1 MQSFLQRR
9 GVEVKGSLSGLDRIR
24 FRGTIRWLASLRGMG
39 SFLAT
44 CGVLLKNFKPWAQAL
59 TKQILLATEH
69 LTESTG
75 RPLVYLPSSQE
86 RKEDRARSLAT
97 QDGITEGLIGVFKCV
112 EPCRTFEVGPNR
124 ALKEL
129 ELRLVS
135 AKCAHLYFYLQ
146 HRQFGLMHV
155 RLQTWLPFTAQ
166 VCLNG
171 RDWLARQLRQ
181 AGIGFEQRDNCFVD
195 VADLAQAQAF
205 LDKQLQVNWSGV
217 LNGLLDEVHPARRSL
232 FGDRQMH
239 HYWSADET
247 EWATDLLFRSAT
259 DLKRLYPRLVKHAI
273 QTFGSGDVLRFLG
286 HRPQAWRFHGSD
298 IVTTLKTRP
307 EGMRVKH
314 QLNRNSVKMYDKQQS
329 VLRVETTINDPCDF
343 KVYRPK
349 EGDPEGPKSW
359 RRLRKGV
366 ADLHRRAE
374 VSQKSNERY
383 LESLAAVDQ
392 QQTLG
397 ETARPICQP
406 TTWAGRKVRGLQ
418 PFQAADAALLA
429 AVSRGEFAIQGFR
442 NRDLRPLLFGAAEV
456 GEEECRRQ
464 AAKVTRLLRLLRAHG
479 LVAKV
484 AKTHRY
490 QLTDRGRTTITAL
503 QIAQQTPTDQ
513 LAKLAG

>member
-1 MQSFLQRR
+1 
-9 GVEVKGSLSGLDRIR
+9 
-24 FRGTIRWLASLRGMG
+24 
-39 SFLAT
+39 
-44 CGVLLKNFKPWAQAL
+44 
-59 TKQILLATEH
+59 
-69 LTESTG
+69 
-75 RPLVYLPSSQE
+75 
-86 RKEDRARSLAT
+86 
-97 QDGITEGLIGVFKCV
+97 
-112 EPCRTFEVGPNR
+112 
-124 ALKEL
+124 
-129 ELRLVS
+129 
-135 AKCAHLYFYLQ
+135 LYFYLQ

-155 RLQTWLPFTAQ
+155 RLQTWLPFTAH

-195 VADLAQAQAF
+195 VADLAQAQAL
-205 LDKQLQVNWSGV
+205 LDKQLRVNWSGI
-217 LNGLLDEVHPARRSL
+217 LNGLLDEVHPARHGL
-232 FGDRQMH
+232 FGERQMH
-239 HYWSADET
+239 YYWSADET
-247 EWATDLLFRSAT
+247 EWATDLLFRSAA
-259 DLKRLYPRLVKHAI
+259 DLKRLYPRLVRHAMT
-273 QTFGSGDVLRFLG
+273 TFGSDDVLRFLG

-329 VLRVETTINDPCDF
+329 VLRVETTINDPSDF

-349 EGDPEGPKSW
+349 EGAPEGPKSW
-359 RRLRKGV
+359 QRLRKGV

-392 QQTLG
+392 QQTLQ

-406 TTWAGRKVRGLQ
+406 TTWAGRRVRGLQ

-429 AVSRGEFAIQGFR
+429 AVCRGEFAINGFR

-456 GEEECRRQ
+456 SPEERRRQ
-464 AAKVTRLLRLLRAHG
+464 GAKVTRLLRLLRAHG

-513 LAKLAG
+513 LAALAG